1 MPSGRNDYDEDP
13 GQYRPQ
19 RMFDFRSPRMLI
31 FFLALAAVG
40 VLLVLGQQDM
50 GSRPELLRFAQV
62 MKKLERGEI
71 EKLIVD
77 TSGNEGYSGTFH
89 DGEPK
94 KIKRFVTKPTDSRW
108 TELHEDERRR
118 IKDLADTKGTE
129 LAMTRPSPWLGILP
143 QVLLIVLA
151 VGIIWYMMSRYRG
164 AGGPGSVLSFG
175 KSRATLVSRE
185 KIKTTF
191 KDVAG
196 IEEAKDEVQEIINF
210 LKDPRKFQRLGGRI
224 PKGALL
230 VGLPGCGKTL
240 LARAIAGE
248 ADVPFY
254 SISGSDFVE
263 MFVGVGASRVRDL
276 FQQARNNT
284 PCVIFLDEI
293 DAVGRRRGTGLG
305 GGHDEREQTLNAI
318 LVEMDGFESDEK
330 VIVLAATNR
339 PDVLDPALLRP
350 GRFDRHIYIDPPD
363 LKGRKE
369 IFKIYARRI
378 KLGTEI
384 DFEALAR
391 MTPTFTGANIEAMM
405 NEAAIMAV
413 MRGGDSVEMKDLE
426 EARDKVKWGREK
438 RSRVMAEE
446 ERENTALHESGHV
459 IVTVL
464 SPEVEPLHKVTIVHR
479 GAYLGATMQLPVRDE
494 YSMSRKKLI
503 GQMRVL
509 YGGRAAEEIF
519 AKDMTSGAAAD
530 IRQATEIAR
539 RMVCE
544 WGMSESIGPISYE
557 TGHENVFLGYELSRA
572 REFSEETARSI
583 DEEVKRII
591 GVAYDEAVELIK
603 ANREALLRIRDALLE
618 REVLTRDEVEK
629 VMRGETLPPP
639 EKDLNNKSGLRDDA
653 EDGEAAAAAAAE
665 ADAPAEAA
673 DETVGPEGYDRSEK
687 RREEYRPPESGE

>member
-1 MPSGRNDYDEDP
+1 MPSGRYTNNYDEEPGSRPPRLLDP
-13 GQYRPQ
+13 RNPKL
-19 RMFDFRSPRMLI
+19 LI
-31 FFLALAAVG
+31 FLLALAAVG
-40 VLLVLGQQDM
+40 VILFLGQKIGEQ
-50 GSRPELLRFAQV
+50 PT
-62 MKKLERGEI
+62 KLTWADLKVKLDKREVKE
-71 EKLIVD
+71 LIVYD
-77 TSGNEGYSGTFH
+77 DGSAQYSGTMH
-89 DGEPK
+89 PGEVGK
-94 KIKRFVTKPTDSRW
+94 KDTRFVTEAAPTWDKL
-108 TELHEDERRR
+108 TPEEQNR
-118 IKDLADTKGTE
+118 IYEWNREGKFQLTFKKA
-129 LAMTRPSPWLGILP
+129 SPWLAILP
-143 QVLLIVLA
+143 NILLFALA
-151 VGIIWYMMSRYRG
+151 IGVIWYIFARYRS

-175 KSRATLVSRE
+175 KSRAVLVSKE

-196 IEEAKDEVQEIINF
+196 IEEAKDEVKEIIDF

-230 VGLPGCGKTL
+230 VGQPGCGKTL

-248 ADVPFY
+248 AEVPFY

-276 FQQARNNT
+276 FQQARSNT

-330 VIVLAATNR
+330 VVVLAATNR

-378 KLGTEI
+378 KLAGDI

-391 MTPTFTGANIEAMM
+391 MTPGFTGANIEAMM
-405 NEAAIMAV
+405 NEAAIQAV
-413 MRGGDSVEMKDLE
+413 MRGADAVEMLDLE

-446 ERENTALHESGHV
+446 ERQNTAVHEGGHV
-459 IVTVL
+459 LVTML

-494 YSMSRKKLI
+494 YSAGRQKLL

-509 YGGRAAEEIF
+509 YGGRAAEELF
-519 AKDMTSGAAAD
+519 SKDMTSGAAAD

-544 WGMSESIGPISYE
+544 WGMSERLGPVSYE
-557 TGHENVFLGYELSRA
+557 TPHENVFLGYEMSRA
-572 REFSEETARSI
+572 REFSEETAKAI
-583 DEEVKRII
+583 DEEVRRLVE
-591 GVAYDEAVELIK
+591 GAYGEARVLVEK
-603 ANREALLRIRDALLE
+603 NRAALESIRDALLE

-629 VMRGETLPPP
+629 LMRGETLPPFVREP
-639 EKDLNNKSGLRDDA
+639 EASPGA
-653 EDGEAAAAAAAE
+653 DGGQEAAR
-665 ADAPAEAA
+665 ADVA
-673 DETVGPEGYDRSEK
+673 GPEQSTGYDREGK
-687 RREEYRPPESGE
+687 RREGYHPASG

>member
-1 MPSGRNDYDEDP
+1 MPSGRYNPQEDP
-13 GQYRPQ
+13 NQHRPP
-19 RMFDFRSPRMLI
+19 RMFDMRNPRTLI
-31 FFLALAAVG
+31 ILLVVAAVG
-40 VLLVLGQQDM
+40 VILFM
-50 GSRPELLRFAQV
+50 GNKALNQPPKELTWARVKDKIQENQIPELVIYRD
-62 MKKLERGEI
+62 G
-71 EKLIVD
+71 
-77 TSGNEGYSGTFH
+77 SGPYSGKLTGGEDKK
-89 DGEPK
+89 DGEDAS
-94 KIKRFVTKPTDSRW
+94 RFVTPTYPHWND
-108 TELHEDERRR
+108 LPEDDKNLILTLEQQGKVK
-118 IKDLADTKGTE
+118 IIWKE
-129 LAMTRPSPWLGILP
+129 SSPWLAILP
-143 QVLLIVLA
+143 QILLIVLV
-151 VGIIWYMMSRYRG
+151 VGVIWYMMSRYRG

-175 KSRATLVSRE
+175 KSRATLVNKE
-185 KIKTTF
+185 NIKTTF

-196 IEEAKDEVQEIINF
+196 IEEAKEEITEIINF

-230 VGLPGCGKTL
+230 VGAPGCGKTL

-276 FQQARNNT
+276 FQQARSNT

-363 LKGRKE
+363 VKGRRD
-369 IFKIYARRI
+369 IFKIYARRV
-378 KLGTEI
+378 KLAGDV
-384 DFEALAR
+384 DFEALGR
-391 MTPTFTGANIEAMM
+391 MTPSFTGANIEAMM

-413 MRGGDSVEMKDLE
+413 MRGADAVEMCDLE

-446 ERENTALHESGHV
+446 ERINTAIHEGGHV
-459 IVTVL
+459 IATML

-479 GAYLGATMQLPVRDE
+479 GSFLGATMQLPVRDE
-494 YSMSRKKLI
+494 YSIGLKKLL

-509 YGGRAAEEIF
+509 YGGRAADELF
-519 AKDMTSGAAAD
+519 SHDMTSGAAAD

-544 WGMSESIGPISYE
+544 WGMSEKVGPINYE
-557 TGHENVFLGYELSRA
+557 TAHDNVFLGYEINRG
-572 REFSEETARSI
+572 REFSDETARNI
-583 DEEVKRII
+583 DEEVRRLVDTAYQEARNLIRENRDALERIK
-591 GVAYDEAVELIK
+591 E
-603 ANREALLRIRDALLE
+603 ALLE
-618 REVLTRDEVEK
+618 REVLNRNEVE
-629 VMRGETLPPP
+629 MLMNNEELPPFVDKHDNGG
-639 EKDLNNKSGLRDDA
+639 ELSSS
-653 EDGEAAAAAAAE
+653 EDSES
-665 ADAPAEAA
+665 ADAQPGADSSGTPAEESA
-673 DETVGPEGYDRSEK
+673 PGYDRSEK
-687 RREEYRPPESGE
+687 RREEYRQSGE

>member
-1 MPSGRNDYDEDP
+1 MPSGRYNPDDP
-13 GQYRPQ
+13 SQYRPP
-19 RMFDFRSPRMLI
+19 RMFDMRNGKMLI
-31 FFLALAAVG
+31 ILLIVAAVG
-40 VLLVLGQQDM
+40 VILFM
-50 GSRPELLRFAQV
+50 GNKAISTPPVELSWEKFKS
-62 MKKLERGEI
+62 MLER
-71 EKLIVD
+71 
-77 TSGNEGYSGTFH
+77 NEVAELVIYEDGSSPYSGVLR
-89 DGEPK
+89 DGDEEA
-94 KIKRFVTKPTDSRW
+94 KRFVIPSYPRYPGMG
-108 TELHEDERRR
+108 EDEKKWLGEQFAKHGVKVDRRVS
-118 IKDLADTKGTE
+118 
-129 LAMTRPSPWLGILP
+129 SPWLAILP
-143 QVLLIVLA
+143 QMLLIILA

-175 KSRATLVSRE
+175 KSRATLVSKE

-196 IEEAKDEVQEIINF
+196 IEEAKDEIIEIINF

-230 VGLPGCGKTL
+230 VGSPGCGKTL

-248 ADVPFY
+248 AEVPFY

-276 FQQARNNT
+276 FQQARSNT

-369 IFKIYARRI
+369 IFKIYSRRV
-378 KLGTEI
+378 KLSSDI
-384 DFEALAR
+384 DFDALAR

-413 MRGGDSVEMKDLE
+413 MRGVDAVEMVDLE

-446 ERENTALHESGHV
+446 ERVNTAIHEGGHV
-459 IVTVL
+459 IATML

-479 GAYLGATMQLPVRDE
+479 GSFLGATMQLPVRDE
-494 YSMSRKKLI
+494 YSMGRKKLL

-519 AKDMTSGAAAD
+519 SKDMTSGAAAD

-544 WGMSESIGPISYE
+544 WGMSEKIGPINYE
-557 TGHENVFLGYELSRA
+557 TAHDNVFLGYDINRG
-572 REFSEETARSI
+572 REFSNETAQKI
-583 DEEVKRII
+583 DEEVRRLIDTAYQEARALVRENRDALERIK
-591 GVAYDEAVELIK
+591 E
-603 ANREALLRIRDALLE
+603 ALLE
-618 REVLTRDEVEK
+618 REVLTRNEVQ
-629 VMRGETLPPP
+629 MLMDGEELPPFID
-639 EKDLNNKSGLRDDA
+639 KRANGGTGSGGDQDA
-653 EDGEAAAAAAAE
+653 SGWADSPDG
-665 ADAPAEAA
+665 AEAA
-673 DETVGPEGYDRSEK
+673 DAPGAEDSPEGYDRSER
-687 RREEYRPPESGE
+687 RREEYRPPEPDDG